1 MKIKDE
7 EFEEIETQYLK
18 YQNNA
23 KYKYDSESESESDFE
38 KKLIKKKKKNAKR
51 FNDSLIKYFY
61 IIIFRTQMETKGL
74 NHAITYLITNDNK
87 IIEINHYTRGTNP
100 LIIRGKFSKETDPIY
115 LEIIPYLKNTYKHQS
130 EPWEGGIIYKGKPK
144 QKVSLH
150 DVYKRVVLHV
160 ADFDMGRLL
169 IKGDY
174 FFNRSNY
181 HTTTFPGSCTGLT
194 ETIFHMLSPYIY
206 ENEYEYNLY
215 KYNKHDDYENMFYD
229 WQLTNKTSKKKSTK
243 KTSKKKPTNKTSKKK
258 STKKTSKKK
267 PTNKTS
273 KKKSTNKTSK
283 KKSTNKTSKK
293 KSTNKTSKKKSTKKT
308 SKKKSTNKTSKKK
321 STNKTSKFSFTKKT
335 SRRRKPTKKTSSK
348 RKPTKK
354 TSSKRKPTKKTSRKK
369 KPTKK
374 TSRRRKPTKKTSS
387 KKKSI
392 S

>member
-283 KKSTNKTSKK
+283 KKSTNKTSK
-293 KSTNKTSKKKSTKKT
+293 
-308 SKKKSTNKTSKKK
+308 
-321 STNKTSKFSFTKKT
+321 FSFTKKT